1 MRGFYVD
8 PDRLRQA
15 RLALEEAGYEVET
28 HLALLEGGGL
38 MAVRDPK
45 TGNGWIL
52 DAYEVNLVATYG
64 ADWTRGKARRFVG
77 LAGSPDEPGY
87 WFRCY
92 VERALANI
100 VMDFQSEAAP
110 GNRNNALNRMAY
122 RLGRLVG
129 GGLISE
135 EEAREILFGEAD
147 RVFSPKERHE
157 VEATARSGLEA
168 GQRKPAPRPERMAGL
183 KARKGVVPPW
193 AK

>member
-52 DAYEVNLVATYG
+52 DAHEVNLVATYG
-64 ADWTRGKARRFVG
+64 ADWTRVKARRFLG
-77 LAGSPDEPGY
+77 MAGDPEEAGY
-87 WFRCY
+87 HFRRY

-100 VMDFQSEAAP
+100 VMEFQAEAAP

-129 GGLISE
+129 GGLITE
-135 EEAREILFGEAD
+135 EEAREILFGEAE
-147 RVFSPKERHE
+147 RVFSPQERRE
-157 VEATARSGLEA
+157 VESTIKSGLRA
-168 GQRKPAPRPERMAGL
+168 GERNPAPRPERRAGL
-183 KARKGVVPPW
+183 KPRKGVVPPW

>member
-8 PDRLRQA
+8 PERLRQA
-15 RLALEEAGYEVET
+15 RTALEEAGYEVET

-45 TGNGWIL
+45 TGDGWIL
-52 DAYEVNLVATYG
+52 DAHEVNLVATYG
-64 ADWTRGKARRFVG
+64 ADWTRGKARRFLG
-77 LAGSPDEPGY
+77 MAGDPEEPGY
-87 WFRCY
+87 HFRRY

-100 VMDFQSEAAP
+100 VMEFRAEAQP

-129 GGLISE
+129 GGLITE
-135 EEAREILFGEAD
+135 EEAREIIFGEAE
-147 RVFSPKERHE
+147 RVFGPQEQRE
-157 VEATARSGLEA
+157 VDGTVASGLEA
-168 GQRKPAPRPERMAGL
+168 GKRRPSPRPERALGL
-183 KARKGVVPPW
+183 RPRKGVVPPW